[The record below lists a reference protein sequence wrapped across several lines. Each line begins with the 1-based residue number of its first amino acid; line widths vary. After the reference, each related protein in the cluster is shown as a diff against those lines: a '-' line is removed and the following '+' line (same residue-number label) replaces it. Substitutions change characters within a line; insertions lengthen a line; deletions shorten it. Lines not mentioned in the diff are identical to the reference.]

1 MKPTPDLCDQYPDKV
16 DVMKPMLKNFGGR
29 EHFCGQI
36 ITVSCPEDNSKV
48 RDLVST
54 CGEGRVLVV
63 DGGASQ
69 RCAYLGDLLAVKAC
83 ENGWSGLVINGYI
96 RDVDVIKKIDIGVQA
111 LGVYP
116 VKTQKRGLGDV
127 NIPITFG
134 GITFCAGHFLYADNN
149 GILVSKQQLI

>member
-1 MKPTPDLCDQYPDKV
+1 MKPTPDLCDEYPDQV
-16 DVMKPMLKNFGGR
+16 DIMKPILKNFGGK
-29 EHFCGQI
+29 EQFCGQI

-48 RDLVST
+48 RDLVNT
-54 CGEGRVLVV
+54 CGEGRILVA
-63 DGGASQ
+63 DGAASE
-69 RCAYLGDLLAVKAC
+69 RCAYLGDLLATKAS

-96 RDVDVIKKIDIGVQA
+96 RDVDVIRKTDIGVQA

-134 GITFCAGHFLYADNN
+134 GITFYTGHFLYADNN
-149 GILVSKQQLI
+149 GILVSKQRLI

>member
-1 MKPTPDLCDQYPDKV
+1 MKPTPDLCDEYPHQV
-16 DVMKPMLKNFGGR
+16 DIMKSILKNFGAK
-29 EHFCGQI
+29 EQFCGQI
-36 ITVSCPEDNSKV
+36 ITVSCPEDNSKL
-48 RDLVST
+48 RDLINTS
-54 CGEGRVLVV
+54 GEGRILVV
-63 DGGASQ
+63 DGAASE
-69 RCAYLGDLLAVKAC
+69 RCAYLGDLLAAKAS

-96 RDVDVIKKIDIGVQA
+96 RDVDVIRKTDIGVQA

-134 GITFCAGHFLYADNN
+134 GITFYTGQFLYADNN

>member
-1 MKPTPDLCDQYPDKV
+1 MKPTPDLCDEYPHQV
-16 DVMKPMLKNFGGR
+16 DIMKPILKNFGAK
-29 EHFCGQI
+29 EQFCGQI
-36 ITVSCPEDNSKV
+36 ITVSCPEDNSKL
-48 RDLVST
+48 RDLINTS
-54 CGEGRVLVV
+54 GEGRILVV
-63 DGGASQ
+63 DGAASE
-69 RCAYLGDLLAVKAC
+69 RCAYLGDLLAAKAS

-96 RDVDVIKKIDIGVQA
+96 RDVDVIRKTDIGVQA

-134 GITFCAGHFLYADNN
+134 GITFYTGQFLYADNN